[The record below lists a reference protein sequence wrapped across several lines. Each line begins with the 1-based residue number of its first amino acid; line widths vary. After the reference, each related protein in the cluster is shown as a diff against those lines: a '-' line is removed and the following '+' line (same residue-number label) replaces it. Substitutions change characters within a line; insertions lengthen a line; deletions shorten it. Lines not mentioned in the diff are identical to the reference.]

1 MKALQEL
8 DLLFHKIQ
16 DIRNSLEVSENISL
30 EDLINIAD
38 SSTELIS
45 IVEVKKYSLSIVH
58 NNKNANDFIMLT
70 NNESVNL
77 GFNFFTKVLHPE
89 NIGSIYLMIKFFSDK
104 NNKHKKFSNT
114 YFVNSK
120 DGWQW
125 LYNSIKPVT
134 FNQDGSVKYM
144 MSVSC
149 TLNDCSDNKEQ
160 RVQLKKNLNF
170 YEENIEKYLS
180 MTNREKE
187 VLKLIA
193 DERTGIE
200 IADFL
205 SISPITVETDRKN
218 LIKKFDVKNS
228 VGLAKY
234 ALHFKMV

>member
-1 MKALQEL
+1 MNAIQEL

-16 DIRNSLEVSENISL
+16 DIRNSLELSENISL
-30 EDLINIAD
+30 EELINIAD

-58 NNKNANDFIMLT
+58 HNKNASDFIMLT
-70 NNESVNL
+70 NKESINL
-77 GFNFFTKVLHPE
+77 GFSFFTKVLHPE
-89 NIGSIYLMIKFFSDK
+89 NIGSIYLMIKFFSDQK
-104 NNKHKKFSNT
+104 NKNKKFSNT

-125 LYNSIKPVT
+125 LYNTIKPVI
-134 FNQDGSVKYM
+134 FNPDGSVKYM

-149 TLNDCSDNKEQ
+149 TLNDCVDNKEQ

-180 MTNREKE
+180 MTDREKE

-193 DERTGIE
+193 DERTGNE
-200 IADFL
+200 IAEFL
-205 SISPITVETDRKN
+205 NISPVSVETDRKN

-228 VGLAKY
+228 IGLAKY
-234 ALHFKMV
+234 ALHFKMA